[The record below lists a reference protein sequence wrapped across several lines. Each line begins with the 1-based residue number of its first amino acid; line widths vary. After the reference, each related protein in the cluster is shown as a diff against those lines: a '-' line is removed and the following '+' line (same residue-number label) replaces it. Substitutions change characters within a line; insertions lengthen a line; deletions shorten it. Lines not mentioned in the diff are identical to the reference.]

1 MRSIASAFNSL
12 GRGGGK
18 SSENASASASVA
30 SASSHSHS
38 TLPLL
43 PAPAPRLPKMRSIT
57 LAAKAPKTPVDTNNP
72 PLIRPGLT
80 TGSSASSDGS
90 GSLRTPDDDVSTPGA
105 AFPKAGEIERERD
118 KKRWSM
124 WFRRKSSSDKDS
136 PPADEQ
142 TFPPSVGGGR
152 ASSSL
157 THVAAVPPANS
168 SAQQGRGDS
177 DTEDDSEHSDAE
189 DGSDVYRDT
198 IRVRT
203 LPSETVLL
211 QAKNNFRASLKNN
224 LISLVSHPPL
234 VDVPDSRRFPRS
246 SGSHAQSQ
254 RMLTLETAMHIRK
267 ILLRIE
273 RGNLSAAD
281 MHSIAELGKHKVA
294 VRKSSDRRVDDDMA
308 SFTAMRVG
316 YYSRGLRMWASRP
329 CFEHRYQVWMP
340 DEDGQG
346 VVAKQVMGVGRGLA
360 VLDLEVSEW
369 LEAMAGLMLD
379 DQVFEKT
386 IFPQAPPKN
395 APARS
400 GM

>member
-1 MRSIASAFNSL
+1 M
-12 GRGGGK
+12 
-18 SSENASASASVA
+18 
-30 SASSHSHS
+30 
-38 TLPLL
+38 
-43 PAPAPRLPKMRSIT
+43 T

-72 PLIRPGLT
+72 PRIRPGLT

-105 AFPKAGEIERERD
+105 AFPKAAELERERD

-136 PPADEQ
+136 PPPDEP
-142 TFPPSVGGGR
+142 TFPPAAGQGR
-152 ASSSL
+152 ALASASL
-157 THVAAVPPANS
+157 THVATVPPVRS
-168 SAQQGRGDS
+168 SAPQWRGESDS
-177 DTEDDSEHSDAE
+177 EDDAEVSDAE
-189 DGSDVYRDT
+189 DGLDVYRDT
-198 IRVRT
+198 VRIRA
-203 LPSETVLL
+203 LPSETILL
-211 QAKNNFRASLKNN
+211 QAKNNLRASLKNH
-224 LISLVSHPPL
+224 LIPSVSHPPL
-234 VDVPDSRRFPRS
+234 VDVPASRRFPRS
-246 SGSHAQSQ
+246 SGPHAQSQ
-254 RMLTLETAMHIRK
+254 RLLTLETSMHIRK

-281 MHSIAELGKHKVA
+281 LRSIAALGKHKVT

-329 CFEHRYQVWMP
+329 CFENRYQVWMP

-346 VVAKQVMGVGRGLA
+346 AIAKQVMGVGRGLA

-369 LEAMAGLMLD
+369 LEAMAGLILD
-379 DQVFEKT
+379 DQAFEET
-386 IFPQAPPKN
+386 IFPQAPPSKSV
-395 APARS
+395 PARS